1 MARHVHLRSAMTSYI
16 AVNFRRVDR
25 NPSIE
30 SAVHRWVA
38 RFEAMRF
45 EVRRAV
51 ATVEPG
57 ARNHTTVQLTLVL
70 VDGRSRTVATTRP
83 DPYVA
88 ISDAFRAV
96 RQQLLATPGRL
107 VA

>member
-1 MARHVHLRSAMTSYI
+1 MTSY
-16 AVNFRRVDR
+16 VYVKFQGVDR

-30 SAVHRWVA
+30 SSIHRWVA

-51 ATVEPG
+51 ATVESPG
-57 ARNHTTVQLTLVL
+57 RNRTMVTLSVVL
-70 VDGRSRTVATTRP
+70 ASGTSRTVVSTRP

-88 ISDAFRAV
+88 VSDAFRAV
-96 RQQLLATPGRL
+96 RQQLLAAPPGQL

>member
-1 MARHVHLRSAMTSYI
+1 MTSYI
-16 AVNFRRVDR
+16 HVTFRHADR

-30 SAVHRWVA
+30 SAIHRWVA

-45 EVRRAV
+45 EVRRAI
-51 ATVEPG
+51 ATVEPVG
-57 ARNHTTVQLTLVL
+57 RNRTAVQLTLVL
-70 VDGRSRTVATTRP
+70 ANGTSRTVATTRP

-88 ISDAFRAV
+88 VSDAFRAV
-96 RQQLLATPGRL
+96 RQQLLAAPPGRL